1 MTKKLKRNM
10 AGDEI
15 LYVDGYNLQDDTS
28 KEEKDVLSLKKTAR
42 FRKANDCGR
51 MREVLVRHARK
62 SLWLPEPN
70 QIK

>member
-1 MTKKLKRNM
+1 M

-15 LYVDGYNLQDDTS
+15 LYVDGQCNSRDDTS
-28 KEEKDVLSLKKTAR
+28 KEEKDVVTLKKTAC
-42 FRKANDCGR
+42 FRKANDSGR
-51 MREVLVRHARK
+51 MREILVRHARK